1 MRNIRLRLAYDGTHY
16 VGWQEQPNGPSIQSA
31 VERAIEQLTG
41 QATRIV
47 SAGRTDAGVHAI
59 GQVANF
65 QTRSDI
71 PCPNIRSGLQHF
83 LPEDIAIVEATEVDE
98 GFHATY
104 SATSKWYRYVIHN
117 EDSPNPFIRR
127 YSWQFASPLD
137 VVAMH
142 QAAQLLTGTH
152 DFRAFETQFPNRASS
167 VRTIER
173 LTVGRYADWTT
184 WSLSPAP
191 LVAEVDEGPFIW
203 IDVVADGFLYNMV
216 RAITGTLLQIGRGR
230 WTSED
235 LQRILDEGNRCAAGE
250 TAPACGLYMV
260 EVNYD
265 PIPSSS
271 GSGPTGT
278 QD

>member
-1 MRNIRLRLAYDGTHY
+1 MRNIRLRLAYDGTNY
-16 VGWQEQPNGPSIQSA
+16 VGWQEQPNGPSIQAA
-31 VERAIEQLTG
+31 VEQAIEQLTG
-41 QATRIV
+41 QITRIV

-65 QTRSDI
+65 QTISNI
-71 PCPNIRSGLQHF
+71 PCSNIQSGLQHF
-83 LPEDIAIVEATEVDE
+83 LPEDIAVVEATEVDE
-98 GFHATY
+98 DFHATY

-117 EDSPNPFIRR
+117 ADSPNPFIRR
-127 YSWQFASPLD
+127 FAWQYASALD

-142 QAAQLLTGTH
+142 QAAQLLVGTH

-173 LTVGRYADWTT
+173 LTVGRHADWTT

-191 LVAEVDEGPFIW
+191 PVSEVEEGPFVW
-203 IDVVADGFLYNMV
+203 IDVIADGFLYNMV
-216 RAITGTLLQIGRGR
+216 RAITGTLLQVGRGR
-230 WTSED
+230 WTNED
-235 LQRILDEGNRCAAGE
+235 VLRILDEGNRSDAGE

-265 PIPSSS
+265 PVPASS
-271 GSGPTGT
+271 GSGRAGNR
-278 QD
+278 D